1 MTAKCNEIRLW
12 LMEVDAAP
20 PALLAHWRAC
30 LNAQELARAD
40 RFYFDADRE
49 IYLAAHWLLRQA
61 LSHAAPLAPEA
72 WQFASEQFG
81 KPRIA
86 PGLGYG
92 SLKFNLSH
100 TRGFVACAVGYDAE
114 IGVDVERI
122 APKHASLDIAERY
135 FSASE
140 VALMRAAPAADRAMI
155 FFRLWTLKEALI
167 KATGE
172 GLSRA
177 LDSFSFA
184 FAPTAITFH
193 PSDPSEA
200 ARWMFL
206 EDRPTPHH
214 ALALAIRS
222 GAAGGAVSVSR
233 VSVEPGEM
241 NVLDRSAR

>member
-1 MTAKCNEIRLW
+1 MTAKSNEIRLW

-20 PALLAHWRAC
+20 PALLVRWRAC
-30 LNAQELARAD
+30 LDAQELARAD

-61 LSHAAPLAPEA
+61 LSHAGPLAPDS
-72 WQFASEQFG
+72 WQFAVEQNG

-86 PGLGYG
+86 PGLGYR
-92 SLKFNLSH
+92 SLNFNLSH

-122 APKHASLDIAERY
+122 APEHAGIDIAERY
-135 FSASE
+135 FSATE
-140 VALMRAAPAADRAMI
+140 IALMRAAPAADRAMI

-177 LDSFSFA
+177 LDTFSFS
-184 FAPTAITFH
+184 FAPTAIAFH
-193 PSDPSEA
+193 PPDPNEA

-206 EDRPTPHH
+206 EERPTPHH
-214 ALALAIRS
+214 ALALAVRS
-222 GAAGGAVSVSR
+222 GTADRTVVVSR
-233 VSVEPGEM
+233 VSIEQGEM
-241 NVLDRSAR
+241 NALDY